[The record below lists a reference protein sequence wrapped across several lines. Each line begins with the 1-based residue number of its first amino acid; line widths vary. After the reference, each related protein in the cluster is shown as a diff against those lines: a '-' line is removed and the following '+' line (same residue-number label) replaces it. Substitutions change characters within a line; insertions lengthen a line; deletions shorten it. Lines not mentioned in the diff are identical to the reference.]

1 MSPIVL
7 LLIAVAVFVLWH
19 FLPQTEKR
27 PPEPKPRY
35 RLDPRVRPD
44 ELQWQSFVEEH
55 CESPAETAFL
65 RAMIEAFDMRPE
77 GGSLMAEDV
86 RLDFQVEEGR
96 YRVDFL
102 VNEWLVVEIDGA
114 AYHSSP
120 EAKSRDQMRDR
131 YFEGLGYSVLRIPAK
146 LVFQT
151 PAQAVGQV
159 RSALGVGKRKV
170 EAPASNSAKPNGFTR
185 LAKTAAAF
193 SQSVELAERKHAVTK
208 ALSNCELA
216 VSAEKSTL
224 DAAFDLAKQ
233 RMEHAAWVDGL
244 TADGLDLYE
253 QCLADIEEGVATDDP
268 SPTPSTHRKF
278 ETPATTG
285 DPWVDAKVAEC
296 FPLHVDRRAATL
308 QSMKAR
314 LAGDP
319 AVRAH
324 MRTALMDLGREDLWV
339 HVS

>member
-7 LLIAVAVFVLWH
+7 LLIAVAAFVLWH

-65 RAMIEAFDMRPE
+65 RAMIEAFDMKPE
-77 GGSLMAEDV
+77 GGSLMAEGV

-131 YFEGLGYSVLRIPAK
+131 HFEGLGYSVLRIPAR

-151 PAQAVGQV
+151 PAQAIAQV

-170 EAPASNSAKPNGFTR
+170 EPPAATTVKANGF
-185 LAKTAAAF
+185 KN
-193 SQSVELAERKHAVTK
+193 HAVSK
-208 ALSNCELA
+208 ALSDCELA
-216 VSAEKSTL
+216 VAAELSTL

-233 RMEHAAWVDGL
+233 RMEHAAWLGELSEEGLSIFKQSLLDIEGL
-244 TADGLDLYE
+244 TSPADE
-253 QCLADIEEGVATDDP
+253 PAP
-268 SPTPSTHRKF
+268 SNGPRKF
-278 ETPATTG
+278 EAPAPTG
-285 DPWVDAKVAEC
+285 DEWVDAKVAEC
-296 FPLHVDRRAATL
+296 FPLHVARRAAIF
-308 QSMKAR
+308 QSMKTK

-324 MRTALMDLGREDLWV
+324 MRCALMDLGRDDLWLR
-339 HVS
+339 VS